1 MYILSLI
8 DKLSLKDKNL
18 ILFKYYEGL
27 KDEEIA
33 FIMDIPIG
41 TVKSGLYYAKKKLKS
56 MYSNDNFYGIL
67 FISSISK
74 SLNINY
80 YKSLAN
86 VKVPPMDKS
95 LYVSK
100 STMSNTNYLNGIQKI
115 NMISTFKIIA
125 IPSII
130 ITSSMLLA
138 KIDIEPSIESISYD
152 NKNYTNK
159 NLELKLNL
167 NSSSFLD
174 ELYILDDRGNQIF
187 NSKLK
192 NKKFLINIK
201 ENGIYKIYTKSIFN
215 KVSNKNIIIDN
226 IDKIKPKIIDYKY
239 DNKKVVIYITDNLSN
254 IDYKKTYITDI
265 YGNKFDFAIKEEKN
279 EIVLKLYNHDI
290 KFILYLYDN
299 ANNLSKYL
307 INVQLK

>member
-1 MYILSLI
+1 M
-8 DKLSLKDKNL
+8 N
-18 ILFKYYEGL
+18 
-27 KDEEIA
+27 
-33 FIMDIPIG
+33 
-41 TVKSGLYYAKKKLKS
+41 
-56 MYSNDNFYGIL
+56 N
-67 FISSISK
+67 
-74 SLNINY
+74 
-80 YKSLAN
+80 
-86 VKVPPMDKS
+86 
-95 LYVSK
+95 
-100 STMSNTNYLNGIQKI
+100 
-115 NMISTFKIIA
+115 
-125 IPSII
+125 
-130 ITSSMLLA
+130 
-138 KIDIEPSIESISYD
+138 
-152 NKNYTNK
+152 
-159 NLELKLNL
+159 
-167 NSSSFLD
+167 SSFLD

-265 YGNKFDFAIKEEKN
+265 YGNKFDFAIKEDKN